1 MSALIIIE
9 HPIEEK
15 WRVAIQKELP
25 DDLIEVYPNVKDPVA
40 VDFII
45 TFKPRKAALQEFPNV
60 KVVQSLGAGVNNII
74 ETNAL
79 TKEMTLARIVDPF
92 LAEDMWEFTLA
103 VVLSEIKNLPKY
115 QEQKAQ
121 SLWKPSYYRRFRDTT
136 IGILGLGKIGSCVAT
151 NFAKLGFQVKG
162 WSNSKKNI
170 VGVDS
175 YAGMEELPNALKEVD
190 FLINILPLTEATEGI
205 LTNSTLE
212 KLPKGAFLIN
222 VGRGPHNDETAIVQ
236 LLDNEHLSGVLLDVF
251 NQEPLP
257 AEHPFWQHPKVKITP
272 HIASLTNRSSAA
284 ILIADNYRRFK
295 AGEILANVVSL
306 EKGY

>member
-45 TFKPRKAALQEFPNV
+45 TFKPRKAALQEFPNI
-60 KVVQSLGAGVNNII
+60 KIVQSLGAGVNNII

-284 ILIADNYRRFK
+284 VLIADNYKRFK
-295 AGEILANVVSL
+295 AGETLANVVSL

>member
-15 WRVAIQKELP
+15 WRAAIQNELP
-25 DDLIEVYPNVKDPVA
+25 DELIEVYPHVKDPET
-40 VDFII
+40 VDFVI
-45 TFKPRKAALQEFPNV
+45 TFKPRKAALKEFPNI
-60 KVVQSLGAGVNNII
+60 KVIQSLGAGVNNII

-79 TKEMTLARIVDPF
+79 TADMTLARIVDPF

-121 SLWKPSYYRRFRDTT
+121 SLWKPSYYKRFRDTT

-162 WSNSKKNI
+162 WSNSPKDI
-170 VGVDS
+170 EGVDS
-175 YAGMEELPNALKEVD
+175 YFGKEQLSNALKEVD

-205 LTNSTLE
+205 LTTSTLE
-212 KLPKGAFLIN
+212 MLPKGAFLMN
-222 VGRGPHNDETAIVQ
+222 VGRGPHNDEAAIMSM
-236 LLDNEHLSGVLLDVF
+236 LDREHLSGTLLDVF
-251 NQEPLP
+251 HQEPLP
-257 AEHPFWQHPKVKITP
+257 AEHPFWQHPKIKITP
-272 HIASLTNRSSAA
+272 HVASLTNRSSAA
-284 ILIADNYRRFK
+284 VLIADNYRRFK
-295 AGEILANVVSL
+295 AGKQLANVVSL

>member
-1 MSALIIIE
+1 MSALILIE
-9 HPIEEK
+9 HKVEEK
-15 WRVAIQKELP
+15 WRAAIQKEIP
-25 DDLIEVYPNVKDPVA
+25 DEVVEVYPNVKDPTT

-45 TFKPRKAALQEFPNV
+45 TFKPRKAALQEFPNI
-60 KVVQSLGAGVNNII
+60 KVIQSLGAGVNNII
-74 ETNAL
+74 ETNAV
-79 TKEMTLARIVDPF
+79 TKDMTLARIVDPF

-121 SLWKPSYYRRFRDTT
+121 SLWKPSYYKRFRDTT
-136 IGILGLGKIGSCVAT
+136 IGILGLGKIGTCVAT

-170 VGVDS
+170 TGVES
-175 YAGMEELPNALKEVD
+175 YAGKGELSNALKNVN

-205 LTNSTLE
+205 LNIATLE
-212 KLPKGAFLIN
+212 HLPKGAFLIN
-222 VGRGPHNDETAIVQ
+222 VGRGPHNDEAAIIQ
-236 LLDNEHLSGVLLDVF
+236 LLDTEHLSGVSLDVF

-257 AEHPFWQHPKVKITP
+257 AEHAFWQHPKVKITP

-284 ILIADNYRRFK
+284 VLIADNYRRFR
-295 AGEILANVVSL
+295 AGKPLANVVSL